1 MTAQRLIVPD
11 GTDVFFKEGMIYLA
25 AIDSPPSIIASEEDI
40 VEELE
45 KRRFQ
50 VINFWECE
58 GQGAPFRA
66 PGKCG
71 DEYDYLGLARK
82 LAPSEMLPVP
92 DLGVAGGVAW
102 IMEMDPAPPPQ
113 PPGPQPPGPQPPGP
127 QPPGPQPPGPQPSGP
142 QPSGPQPTAPV
153 RVSLAGPASARI
165 LVFGVGAAVAY
176 GALGMRQRRSR

>member
-1 MTAQRLIVPD
+1 MTAQRLMVPD
-11 GTDVFFKEGMIYLA
+11 GTDVFFKEGMIYMA
-25 AIDSPPSIIASEEDI
+25 AIDSPPSIIASAEDI

-58 GQGAPFRA
+58 GQGAPFSA

-71 DEYDYLGLARK
+71 DEYDYLGVARK

-113 PPGPQPPGPQPPGP
+113 PPAPQPPA
-127 QPPGPQPPGPQPSGP
+127 
-142 QPSGPQPTAPV
+142 PQPTPPTPLPKPPPV
-153 RVSLAGPASARI
+153 RASLVGPASARL
-165 LVFGVGAAVAY
+165 LVFGAGAAVAY
-176 GALGMRQRRSR
+176 GALGLRKRRWR

>member
-113 PPGPQPPGPQPPGP
+113 PPGPQPPGPQP
-127 QPPGPQPPGPQPSGP
+127 SGP